1 MYTIDQVANDLR
13 LSYQKVYR
21 MVRKGEIKA
30 QQFGDAWRIP
40 EAEYKRLMMIEP
52 MERTTPE
59 A

>member
-1 MYTIDQVANDLR
+1 MYTIDQVASDLR

-21 MVRKGEIKA
+21 MVRKGEIRA

-40 EAEYKRLMMIEP
+40 EAEYRRLMMIDQP
-52 MERTTPE
+52 APE

>member
-1 MYTIDQVANDLR
+1 MYTIYQMAKDLH

-40 EAEYKRLMMIEP
+40 EAEYKRLMMIDQP
-52 MERTTPE
+52 APE
-59 A
+59 VAQ